1 MRLFVSELLKPIQVV
16 CSHNRDCKV
25 GNVNV
30 LGNPCAR
37 HHLKDRRA
45 LKGEVLREVSDE
57 GTNLVGEEEQGA

>member
-16 CSHNRDCKV
+16 CSHNRDCKM

-45 LKGEVLREVSDE
+45 LKEVSDE